1 MIDFEPGVSSPKS
14 TFGEPIIW
22 CASSLETNGKRP
34 FGLPMYISSTKW
46 CLSVSPTPRHTS
58 STWWTIYF
66 GSISI
71 TSWWSTLTTSY
82 AKTRFY
88 VIGAYPCSR
97 FLMPRVIYKLT
108 FASTMEWE
116 ENYHMTNSTI
126 YVNSLKVFMIT
137 ICMTKWTIALVIT
150 PTTNTKHD

>member
-1 MIDFEPGVSSPKS
+1 M
-14 TFGEPIIW
+14 
-22 CASSLETNGKRP
+22 P
-34 FGLPMYISSTKW
+34 FGLTNA
-46 CLSVSPTPRHTS
+46 PTVFQHMMNNIFREYLDHFVV
-58 STWWTIYF
+58 IYLDDILCKNEVF
-66 GSISI
+66 
-71 TSWWSTLTTSY
+71 
-82 AKTRFY
+82 

-108 FASTMEWE
+108 FASTMERE
-116 ENYHMTNSTI
+116 ENYHMPNSTI